1 MEQVRV
7 CRFCGQVSPQPV
19 AARCAKCGSFSGLTD
34 LSQVEAAQVTRR
46 HWLRFL
52 RRRSIR
58 WGLIA
63 TLLVVLLVWSLR
75 TFFDVGPVPPGA
87 TTTLTAD
94 LSPQTWAQSRRT
106 LQNAGYTSDQAPVPQ
121 VEKWIASSNGPIIA
135 APAVVGGLV
144 YFIGED
150 GQARALDTHTGQVVW
165 DYPTG
170 VPSSSAPAVAG
181 DLVFFTLRPGRILA
195 LNKATGSLVWEKVFD
210 DPILASPI
218 IADGSLYIGVSDRRL
233 YALDAATGQERWT
246 FASNDWIPSEIAYED
261 GTVALSSLGGLV
273 HVINAKT
280 GRQRLQYKTG
290 RGRSS
295 AGGPVIQG
303 DLVYFGSYG
312 GRLWAVDRHAWSR
325 PWDRFVLFW
334 KANFYIWGWSGSPAI
349 QRGSVWAVDLGGN
362 VTRTPAVA
370 HGLVYGAN
378 DVAKVLAVDAA
389 TGDERWTTQLEGKIT
404 SAPSVAGNTLL
415 IGTEEGTVFGLDAF
429 TGAVLW
435 DFKTGAKITASPIVV
450 GNTLY
455 VANHD
460 GNLYALTAQ

>member
-7 CRFCGQVSPQPV
+7 CRFCGQVSPQPH

-58 WGLIA
+58 WGLVA
-63 TLLVVLLVWSLR
+63 TLLVVLLVWTLR

-121 VEKWIASSNGPIIA
+121 VEKWVASSSGSIIA

-150 GQARALDTHTGQVVW
+150 GLARALDTHTGQVVW

-195 LNKATGSLVWEKVFD
+195 FNKSTGALVWEKVFD

-233 YALDAATGQERWT
+233 YAVDAATGQERWT

-261 GTVALSSLGGLV
+261 GAVALSSLGGLV

-303 DLVYFGSYG
+303 GHDLFRFLRRPPLGRRPPRVEPSLGPVLPLLEDQLLHLGMVRVSRHSTG
-312 GRLWAVDRHAWSR
+312 HRLGRRPGRERHPHSRRGPWTGLRGQRRGQGAGRLMLPPAANAGQPSWRAKSPPLPRLPAIPCSSALKKARSSASTLSPAPSSGISR
-325 PWDRFVLFW
+325 PAPRLPPFPSWW
-334 KANFYIWGWSGSPAI
+334 ATPSTSP
-349 QRGSVWAVDLGGN
+349 
-362 VTRTPAVA
+362 TTM
-370 HGLVYGAN
+370 
-378 DVAKVLAVDAA
+378 A
-389 TGDERWTTQLEGKIT
+389 TFM
-404 SAPSVAGNTLL
+404 P
-415 IGTEEGTVFGLDAF
+415 
-429 TGAVLW
+429 
-435 DFKTGAKITASPIVV
+435 
-450 GNTLY
+450 
-455 VANHD
+455 
-460 GNLYALTAQ
+460 